1 MESDRRKHKRYR
13 VNGTTWL
20 LVKGEQRTGL
30 LLDVGSGGV
39 LVQVNFECEKGDEI
53 PLEFTVDGHSGS
65 FTALGRVVRTQLD
78 VLAIMFLERPV
89 NLDAL
94 IAWLDGHAAVAG

>member
-13 VNGTTWL
+13 VNGATRL
-20 LVKGEQRTGL
+20 LVNGEQRTGQ

-39 LVQVNFECEKGDEI
+39 LVQVSFEAEKGDEI
-53 PLEFTVDGHSGS
+53 PLEFTVDGNPDD
-65 FTALGRVVRTQLD
+65 FKAVGRVVRTQLD
-78 VLAIMFLERPV
+78 VLAIMFVERPV

-94 IAWLDGHAAVAG
+94 IAWLEGHGAAAG